1 MIQALI
7 IDDEAKARQGL
18 RLVLEKYCP
27 EIKILA
33 LCESPEIGLE
43 KINALKPDLIFLD
56 VQMPK
61 MSGFDLLERVSKIN
75 FEVIFVTA
83 YDRYAIKAIKF
94 SALDYLLKP
103 IDVDE
108 LINAV
113 EKISKKKKSKVAQYG
128 SLLKNVKPGMEKL
141 KRLAIPSDNEI
152 IMQPIAD
159 IIYCEADSSYTTL
172 YLSGGKK
179 ITVSKTLKEFENILP
194 EGDFCRIHHSTLVN
208 MAHVTKYIKGEG
220 GYVIISNN
228 NHLNVSRRKKDQFLQ
243 MLHQA

>member
-108 LINAV
+108 LMNAV
-113 EKISKKKKSKVAQYG
+113 EKISKKKKNKVAQYG

-243 MLHQA
+243 MLH

>member
-108 LINAV
+108 LVNAV
-113 EKISKKKKSKVAQYG
+113 EKISKKKKNKVAQYG

>member
-1 MIQALI
+1 MIKALI

-27 EIKILA
+27 DVEILA
-33 LCESPEIGLE
+33 LCESPKIGLE
-43 KINALKPDLIFLD
+43 KINELQPDLIFLD

-61 MSGFDLLERVSKIN
+61 MSGFDLLEKIPEIN

-83 YDRYAIKAIKF
+83 YDQYAIKAIKF

-108 LINAV
+108 LITAV
-113 EKISKKKKSKVAQYG
+113 QKISKRRKNRIIKYQ
-128 SLLKNVKPGMEKL
+128 SLLNNVKTNTKTL
-141 KRLAIPSDNEI
+141 TRLAIPSDNEI
-152 IMQPIAD
+152 IMQPVED

-172 YLSGGKK
+172 HLINDKQ
-179 ITVSKTLKEFENILP
+179 ITVAKTLKEFENILP
-194 EGDFCRIHHSTLVN
+194 QTNFCRIHHSTLVN
-208 MAHVTKYIKGEG
+208 ISHIVKYVKGEG

-228 NHLNVSRRKKDQFLQ
+228 KHLNVSRRKKECFLKILQ
-243 MLHQA
+243 QG